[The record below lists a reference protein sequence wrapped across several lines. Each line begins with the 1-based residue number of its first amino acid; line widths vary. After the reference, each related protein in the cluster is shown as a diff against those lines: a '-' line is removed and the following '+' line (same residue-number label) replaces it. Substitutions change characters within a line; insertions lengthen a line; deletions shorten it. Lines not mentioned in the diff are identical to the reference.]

1 MSTPRFISV
10 PVPADRVEEVYR
22 LLAHPARSAEPI
34 EDSEAWDWDLEML
47 ERFAAGTG
55 VANVKIGKVLD
66 VLSQSPDEQFSIED
80 LVEETGYDR
89 MELRGALSGL
99 TRHINAHFGGVPWMF
114 DTHWGSEN
122 EAYYSV
128 SEYIAG
134 LWGQVSTLEA

>member
-1 MSTPRFISV
+1 
-10 PVPADRVEEVYR
+10 
-22 LLAHPARSAEPI
+22 
-34 EDSEAWDWDLEML
+34 ML

-66 VLSQSPDEQFSIED
+66 VLSQSPDEQFSIDD
-80 LVEETGYDR
+80 LVEKTGYDR
-89 MELRGALSGL
+89 MELRGPLSGL

-134 LWGQVSTLEA
+134 LWSQVRTLEA